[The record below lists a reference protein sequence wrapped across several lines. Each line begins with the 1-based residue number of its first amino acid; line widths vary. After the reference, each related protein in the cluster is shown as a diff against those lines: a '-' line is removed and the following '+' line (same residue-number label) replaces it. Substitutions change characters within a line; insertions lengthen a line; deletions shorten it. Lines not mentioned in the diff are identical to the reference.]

1 MALLLCHFQSFF
13 SKKKVL
19 TDRSEEEAPSFYLK
33 IQSKKII
40 SIMENLKFPVGRFL
54 APKEISTEN
63 LEEWSAI
70 IESFPAMLKAE
81 TDKLTQAQLD
91 TPYRPEGWTVR
102 QVVHHCADSHM
113 NSFIRFKLALTEE
126 NPTIK
131 PYHENLWAELEDAK
145 DMPIGTSLK
154 ILEGLH
160 HRWVVL
166 IKSLSPEDL
175 QKTFFHPANQ
185 KTISLATTIALY
197 AWHSKHHLGHVKLVS
212 ENI

>member
-1 MALLLCHFQSFF
+1 MNLE
-13 SKKKVL
+13 
-19 TDRSEEEAPSFYLK
+19 T
-33 IQSKKII
+33 
-40 SIMENLKFPVGRFL
+40 LKFPIGRFSATAQMTPEYL
-54 APKEISTEN
+54 SSCVKI
-63 LEEWSAI
+63 LED
-70 IESFPAMLKAE
+70 FPALLKAE
-81 TDKLTQAQLD
+81 TDNLSEVQLD

-113 NSFIRFKLALTEE
+113 NSFIRFKLALTED

-131 PYHENLWAELEDAK
+131 PYHEDQWAELADAK
-145 DMPIGTSLK
+145 NLPIESSLK

-166 IKSLSPEDL
+166 IKSLSEADL

-185 KTISLATTIALY
+185 KTSTLTTTIALY

>member
-1 MALLLCHFQSFF
+1 
-13 SKKKVL
+13 
-19 TDRSEEEAPSFYLK
+19 
-33 IQSKKII
+33 
-40 SIMENLKFPVGRFL
+40 MEIESLKFPVGRFS
-54 APKEISTEN
+54 APKEITAEQ
-63 LEEWSAI
+63 LEEWVGI
-70 IESFPAMLKAE
+70 IEEFPALLKME
-81 TDKLTQAQLD
+81 TDKLSDIQLD

-131 PYHENLWAELEDAK
+131 PYHEDQWAELADAK
-145 DMPIGTSLK
+145 NLPIESSSK

-166 IKSLSPEDL
+166 IKSLSADDL

-185 KTISLATTIALY
+185 KTMSLATTIALY
-197 AWHSKHHLGHVKLVS
+197 AWHSRHHLGHVKLVS
-212 ENI
+212 ES

>member
-1 MALLLCHFQSFF
+1 MDLE
-13 SKKKVL
+13 K
-19 TDRSEEEAPSFYLK
+19 
-33 IQSKKII
+33 
-40 SIMENLKFPVGRFL
+40 LKFPVGRFS
-54 APKEISTEN
+54 APKEITAQQ
-63 LEEWSAI
+63 LEEWIGI
-70 IESFPAMLKAE
+70 IEEFPALLKME
-81 TDKLTQAQLD
+81 TDKFSDIQLD

-131 PYHENLWAELEDAK
+131 PYNEDQWAELADTK
-145 DMPIGTSLK
+145 NLPIDSSLK

-166 IKSLSPEDL
+166 IKSLSEADL
-175 QKTFFHPANQ
+175 QKTFYHPANQ
-185 KTISLATTIALY
+185 KTSTLATTIALY

-212 ENI
+212 GGK